1 MEGASADT
9 RARRNWQ
16 SARPFCGMVLAAGL
30 LCALIACTE
39 MNGLGMRAG
48 LRGQAKQ
55 PKAANRSECFQLL
68 LVVIFNQPH
77 FYGNIPF
84 LKKLYGNTFKHMV
97 VYGAPPVPAGVHK
110 TADTSGGY
118 FQQNTLIAA
127 MTDYPKFDGYL
138 FIGDDVWLNYPQL
151 LSTMDLNKI
160 WLNPDNETNFVE
172 PSKFVKTDWVN
183 WLKGFG
189 LPEVR
194 KHYDKVPKKFSN
206 RSKEAFGHNRMV
218 IKSFSDVVYIPR
230 RFSTNFI
237 AVAGL
242 FPGVIFEI
250 AIPTTLHLISNSTD
264 VQYFSDALYLWYDG
278 KRNHVWDFWS
288 MERTFIHPVK
298 LGDMKLRTLSEGW
311 TKKCIEDLSYKVPVK
326 LTCTR
331 QDRNITGHE
340 RTSVT

>member
-48 LRGQAKQ
+48 LRSQAKQ

-77 FYGNIPF
+77 FYRNIPF

-110 TADTSGGY
+110 TADISGGY

-183 WLKGFG
+183 WVKGFG

-194 KHYDKVPKKFSN
+194 KTLRQGAEKVLQPIKGSIRPRQN
-206 RSKEAFGHNRMV
+206 GDQILFGCCLH
-218 IKSFSDVVYIPR
+218 PQ
-230 RFSTNFI
+230 
-237 AVAGL
+237 AL
-242 FPGVIFEI
+242 FHGF
-250 AIPTTLHLISNSTD
+250 HC
-264 VQYFSDALYLWYDG
+264 G
-278 KRNHVWDFWS
+278 
-288 MERTFIHPVK
+288 
-298 LGDMKLRTLSEGW
+298 GRTLSGRHFRDCNPDN
-311 TKKCIEDLSYKVPVK
+311 TSPDLQQHGCPVF
-326 LTCTR
+326 
-331 QDRNITGHE
+331 Q
-340 RTSVT
+340 